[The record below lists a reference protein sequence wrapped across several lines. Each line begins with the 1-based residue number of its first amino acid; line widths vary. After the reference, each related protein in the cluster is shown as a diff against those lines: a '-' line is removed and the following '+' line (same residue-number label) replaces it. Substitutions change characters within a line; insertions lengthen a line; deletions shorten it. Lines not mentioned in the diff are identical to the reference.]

1 MTGDM
6 LWLVLIIVAGYL
18 VLPLTSGRVV
28 WLVLSL
34 IARDES
40 RASGSDSASAL
51 AGKFGVS
58 KKALDT
64 GAVVGKCEN
73 FLILTFMLL
82 NAYTA
87 LALIFA
93 AKTVVRRE
101 DISTN
106 TLFYLA
112 GTMVNVTYSILIGA
126 LMKVVLWCCYGIA
139 PANFV

>member
-1 MTGDM
+1 MT
-6 LWLVLIIVAGYL
+6 LNLSWLALIIVTGYL
-18 VLPLTSGRVV
+18 ILLLTSGRVV
-28 WLVLSL
+28 WIVLSL

-40 RASGSDSASAL
+40 RKAVSDSASAA

-82 NAYTA
+82 DAYTA

-112 GTMVNVTYSILIGA
+112 GTMINVTYSIFIGA
-126 LMKVVLWCCYGIA
+126 LMKVMLWCFYGIL
-139 PANFV
+139 PVNSL

>member
-1 MTGDM
+1 MGSTDHYYRLSGSA
-6 LWLVLIIVAGYL
+6 LL
-18 VLPLTSGRVV
+18 LTSGRVV

-34 IARDES
+34 IARVES
-40 RASGSDSASAL
+40 RATGSDSASVA

-58 KKALDT
+58 QKALDT

-82 NAYTA
+82 DAYTA

-126 LMKVVLWCCYGIA
+126 LMNAVLWSC
-139 PANFV
+139 